1 MPKALKLKIYL
12 YRFIKNNLISHKP
25 FYKHTCRHVS
35 QHKVKNIIWTIRLGK
50 TIKISNDQN
59 DIVRAKIKPF
69 NHEIKPHQVSTEKM
83 YS

>member
-25 FYKHTCRHVS
+25 FYKHTCIYVS

-59 DIVRAKIKPF
+59 DIVRAKIKLF
-69 NHEIKPHQVSTEKM
+69 DHKMFRQIKKKKK
-83 YS
+83 